1 MKGSLFLTN
10 VLLMLMW
17 VILTGEST
25 FTNFTFGFLLSF
37 IILRIITGNRDEK
50 KYFRLVPRIIAFF
63 LFFIY
68 ELVLANIQAAYFI
81 IVSHKNLKPGIVGVP
96 LDAKSDV
103 EITFL
108 TNLVSLTPGTLS
120 IDVSNDRKVLYVY
133 SMNIK
138 NRDKFVKNIK
148 NGFEKRILEITR

>member
-1 MKGSLFLTN
+1 MKSSLFLTN

-17 VILTGEST
+17 VILTGDTS
-25 FTNFTFGFLLSF
+25 FSNFTFGFLLSF
-37 IILRIITGNRDEK
+37 IILRIITGNRDER
-50 KYFRLVPRIIAFF
+50 KYFRLVPRVIGFI

-68 ELVLANIQAAYFI
+68 ELILANLQAAYFI

-96 LDAKSDV
+96 LDAKSDL

-120 IDVSNDRKVLYVY
+120 IDVSKNRKVLYVY

-138 NRDKFVKNIK
+138 DRDKFVNNIK

>member
-1 MKGSLFLTN
+1 MRSTIFLSN

-25 FTNFTFGFLLSF
+25 FANFAFGFIFSFLILRLISLDKKDGDYFKLVPKLISF
-37 IILRIITGNRDEK
+37 I
-50 KYFRLVPRIIAFF
+50 

-68 ELVLANIQAAYFI
+68 ELVVANIQAGYFI
-81 IVSHKNLKPGIVGVP
+81 ITPNSKLRPGIVGVP
-96 LDAKSDV
+96 LDAKTDV

-120 IDVSNDRKVLYVY
+120 VDVSSDRKVLYVH
-133 SMNIK
+133 SIHIAD
-138 NRDKFVKNIK
+138 RDKFISNIK
-148 NGFEKRILEITR
+148 NGFEKRLLGILR

>member
-68 ELVLANIQAAYFI
+68 ELILANIQAAYFI
-81 IVSHKNLKPGIVGVP
+81 IVSHKNLKPGIIGVP

-138 NRDKFVKNIK
+138 DRDKFVKNIK
-148 NGFEKRILEITR
+148 DGFEKRILEITR

>member
-81 IVSHKNLKPGIVGVP
+81 IVSHKNLKPGIIGVP

-138 NRDKFVKNIK
+138 DRDKFVKNIK
-148 NGFEKRILEITR
+148 DGFEKRILEITR

>member
-1 MKGSLFLTN
+1 MKSSLFLTN

-17 VILTGEST
+17 VILTGEPT
-25 FTNFTFGFLLSF
+25 FANFTFGFLLSF
-37 IILRIITGNRDEK
+37 VILRIITGNRDEK
-50 KYFRLVPRIIAFF
+50 KYFRLVPRIIGFF
-63 LFFIY
+63 LFFVY
-68 ELVLANIQAAYFI
+68 ELVLANLQAAYFI
-81 IVSHKNLKPGIVGVP
+81 IVSHKKLRPGIVGVP
-96 LDAKSDV
+96 LDAKSDL

-120 IDVSNDRKVLYVY
+120 IDVSKNRTVLYVY

-138 NRDKFVKNIK
+138 DRDKFVKNIK

>member
-1 MKGSLFLTN
+1 MKSSIFLNN

-17 VILTGEST
+17 VILTGDST
-25 FTNFTFGFLLSF
+25 FANFTFGFLLSF
-37 IILRIITGNRDEK
+37 VILRIITVNREDT
-50 KYFRLVPRIIAFF
+50 KYFRLVPRVIAFI

-68 ELVLANIQAAYFI
+68 ELVLANLQAAYFV

-96 LDAKSDV
+96 LDAKSDI

-133 SMNIK
+133 SMHIK

-148 NGFEKRILEITR
+148 NGFEKRILNITR

>member
-1 MKGSLFLTN
+1 
-10 VLLMLMW
+10 MLMW
-17 VILTGEST
+17 VILTGEPN
-25 FTNFTFGFLLSF
+25 FPNFTFGFLLSF
-37 IILRIITGNRDEK
+37 IILRIIAGNRDEK
-50 KYFRLVPRIIAFF
+50 KYFRLVPKVIAFI

-68 ELVLANIQAAYFI
+68 ELILANLEAAYFI
-81 IVSHKNLKPGIVGVP
+81 IVSHKKLKPGIVGVP
-96 LDAKSDV
+96 LDAKSDA

-120 IDVSNDRKVLYVY
+120 IDVSKNRKVLYIY

-138 NRDKFVKNIK
+138 DRDKFVKNIK